1 VTENASNSGPVRL
14 HPQWLELLSSEFQ
27 QPYMV
32 ALRTF
37 LRAEKLAGKVIYPRG
52 GDFFY
57 ALDAT
62 PPSSVRV
69 VILGQDP
76 YHGPDQ
82 AHGLSFSVKKGV
94 RVPPSLSN
102 IFTELESDLGIK
114 RPSHGDLT
122 GWAMQGVLLLNSV
135 LSVEQGRAGSHQGR
149 GWEQF
154 TDAVVSALNKSER
167 PLVFMLWGAHAQRK
181 GAAIDQQRHC
191 ILRAP
196 HPSPLSAH
204 RGFFGCRHFS
214 QANAFLGAQGL
225 QSVDWSLDG

>member
-1 VTENASNSGPVRL
+1 MTENAGNSRPVRL

-52 GDFFY
+52 RDFFY

-181 GAAIDQQRHC
+181 GAAIDPQRHC